1 VFLKYTIQAAFFSN
15 GLLLLDVGHQIIVWF
30 KKRAHK
36 SSQQYRL
43 KPQPFI
49 DAEPFDLGERQAIA
63 LVMFSMGLFFTG
75 TSPLQSMF
83 SCLYFS
89 IKYWIEKY
97 NLAFVYTKQYEGK
110 GIIWKPMVMFMILI
124 LYIFQLLTIGYFT
137 IISKSFFNAGGVFLL
152 IEITGFLL
160 LAWYK
165 QGKKKQ
171 DKFEISLLE

>member
-1 VFLKYTIQAAFFSN
+1 MN
-15 GLLLLDVGHQIIVWF
+15 
-30 KKRAHK
+30 
-36 SSQQYRL
+36 
-43 KPQPFI
+43 PQPFI
-49 DAEPFDLGERQAIA
+49 DFEPFDLGERQAIA

-152 IEITGFLL
+152 IETTGFLL

-171 DKFEISLLE
+171 DKFEISLLEQGLNPLES